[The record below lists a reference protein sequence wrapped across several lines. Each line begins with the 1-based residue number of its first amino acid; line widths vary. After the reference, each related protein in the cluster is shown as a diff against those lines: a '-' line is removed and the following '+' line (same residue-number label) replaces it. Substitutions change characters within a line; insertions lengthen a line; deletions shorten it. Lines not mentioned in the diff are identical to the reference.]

1 MIIKNRG
8 RHNATS
14 MRNLFDPTKLAFEG
28 EASSNITDGVEPD
41 MMSPATKKASDKW
54 IWLTTFQR
62 NLTYGS
68 TDPDVPDISL
78 LSEHEK
84 EVIDYVLSFERP
96 TREAERMMKVLS
108 GLAAGFD
115 AMKKMGTIGEEED
128 EADSTADDND
138 SPDAAKV
145 SELLLTL
152 RDFVGERIDFARA
165 FVAIGGLSLMLGG
178 AAERDGHVPRSV
190 RSTCLRVL
198 ADLVKLNR
206 SVQYSLLDNE
216 GIRALATMYFNEI
229 KDSCQHEADDGK
241 IRGRIVKTMEA
252 AICGH
257 PGAERMFCE
266 NEDARK
272 VIESGI
278 GMHAADEAIP
288 SPPAALRKQSLA
300 FLCDLLGP
308 VGQKCKDYPQR
319 IDSFSATL
327 KHIAENML
335 DETTEDD
342 WECREMA
349 IKILRHVTKTES
361 GRVIVL
367 SMKET
372 IGGTGVKRMEQMR
385 SLDRQNSNAS
395 ETERVDEEL
404 YQWKLLTK
412 ELE

>member
-1 MIIKNRG
+1 
-8 RHNATS
+8 

-28 EASSNITDGVEPD
+28 EESSNITDGVQPD

-78 LSEHEK
+78 LSDHEK
-84 EVIDYVLSFERP
+84 EVIDYVMSFERP
-96 TREAERMMKVLS
+96 TREAERMMKVLG

-115 AMKKMGTIGEEED
+115 AMKKMGTIEEVD
-128 EADSTADDND
+128 EATADDND
-138 SPDAAKV
+138 DTPDSAKV

-165 FVAIGGLSLMLGG
+165 FVAIGGLSLLLGG

-216 GIRALATMYFNEI
+216 GIRALATMYFNEV
-229 KDSCQHEADDGK
+229 KDSCKHEADDGK
-241 IRGRIVKTMEA
+241 IRSRITKTMEA

-257 PGAERMFCE
+257 PGAERLFCE
-266 NEDARK
+266 NEDARM

-278 GMHAADEAIP
+278 GMHSADEALP

-308 VGQKCKDYPQR
+308 VGQKCKDYPHR
-319 IDSFSATL
+319 IAAFIATL
-327 KHIAENML
+327 KYIAENML
-335 DETTEDD
+335 DDATEDD
-342 WECREMA
+342 WECREVA
-349 IKILRHVTKTES
+349 IKILRHVAKTEA
-361 GRVIVL
+361 GRATVL
-367 SMKET
+367 GMKET

-395 ETERVDEEL
+395 ETERADEEL
-404 YQWKLLTK
+404 YQWKLLTE
-412 ELE
+412 ELG

>member
-1 MIIKNRG
+1 
-8 RHNATS
+8 

-28 EASSNITDGVEPD
+28 EESSNITDGVQHD
-41 MMSPATKKASDKW
+41 MLSPASKKASDKW
-54 IWLTTFQR
+54 IWLTTFQH

-68 TDPDVPDISL
+68 ADPDVPDVSL
-78 LSEHEK
+78 LSDHEK
-84 EVIDYVLSFERP
+84 EVIDYVMSFERP
-96 TREAERMMKVLS
+96 TREAERMMKVLE
-108 GLAAGFD
+108 GLADGFD
-115 AMKKMGTIGEEED
+115 AMKKMGTISEEKG
-128 EADSTADDND
+128 EADNTADDD
-138 SPDAAKV
+138 DAPDAAKV

-165 FVAIGGLSLMLGG
+165 FVAIGGLSLLLGG

-206 SVQYSLLDNE
+206 SVQYSLLDNQ
-216 GIRALATMYFNEI
+216 GIRALATMYFNEVNE
-229 KDSCQHEADDGK
+229 SCQHEADDGK
-241 IRGRIVKTMEA
+241 IRSRIAKTMEA

-278 GMHAADEAIP
+278 GMHAADEALP
-288 SPPAALRKQSLA
+288 SPPATLRKQSLA

-319 IDSFSATL
+319 IEAFSGTL
-327 KHIAENML
+327 KYIAENML
-335 DETTEDD
+335 DDATEDD
-342 WECREMA
+342 WECREVA
-349 IKILRHVTKTES
+349 IKILRHVAKTEA
-361 GRVIVL
+361 GRTTVL
-367 SMKET
+367 GMKET
-372 IGGTGVKRMEQMR
+372 IGGTGVKRMEQIR

-395 ETERVDEEL
+395 ETERADEEL
-404 YQWKLLTK
+404 YQWKLLTE

>member
-1 MIIKNRG
+1 
-8 RHNATS
+8 

-28 EASSNITDGVEPD
+28 EESSNITDGVQPD

-68 TDPDVPDISL
+68 TDPDVPDVSL
-78 LSEHEK
+78 LSDHEK
-84 EVIDYVLSFERP
+84 EVIDYVMSFERSI
-96 TREAERMMKVLS
+96 REAERMMKVLG

-115 AMKKMGTIGEEED
+115 AMKKMGTISEEKD
-128 EADSTADDND
+128 EADNTADDD
-138 SPDAAKV
+138 ETPDAAKV

-165 FVAIGGLSLMLGG
+165 FVAIGGLSLLLGG

-216 GIRALATMYFNEI
+216 GIRALATMYFNEV

-241 IRGRIVKTMEA
+241 IRSRIAKTMEA

-278 GMHAADEAIP
+278 GMHSADEVISP
-288 SPPAALRKQSLA
+288 PPAALRKQSLA

-319 IDSFSATL
+319 IEAFSATL
-327 KHIAENML
+327 KYIAENML
-335 DETTEDD
+335 DDTTEDD
-342 WECREMA
+342 WECREVA
-349 IKILRHVTKTES
+349 IKILRHVAKTEA
-361 GRVIVL
+361 GRTIVL
-367 SMKET
+367 GMKET

-395 ETERVDEEL
+395 ETERADEEL
-404 YQWKLLTK
+404 YQWKLLTE

>member
-1 MIIKNRG
+1 
-8 RHNATS
+8 

-28 EASSNITDGVEPD
+28 EVCSNMTDGVQRD
-41 MMSPATKKASDKW
+41 MMSPATKKASAKW
-54 IWLTTFQR
+54 VWLVTFQR

-78 LSEHEK
+78 LSDHEK
-84 EVIDYVLSFERP
+84 EVIDYVMSFERP
-96 TREAERMMKVLS
+96 TGEVQRMMTVLG

-115 AMKKMGTIGEEED
+115 AMKNLGSIREKDDT
-128 EADSTADDND
+128 TADDNND
-138 SPDAAKV
+138 APDAAKV

-165 FVAIGGLSLMLGG
+165 FVAIGGLSLLLGG

-198 ADLVKLNR
+198 ADLVHINR

-216 GIRALATMYFNEI
+216 GIRALATMYFNEV

-241 IRGRIVKTMEA
+241 IRGRIVQTMEA

-257 PGAERMFCE
+257 PGAERIFCE

-278 GMHAADEAIP
+278 GMHAADETLP

-308 VGQKCKDYPQR
+308 VGQRCKDYPQR
-319 IDSFSATL
+319 IDYFSAAL
-327 KHIAENML
+327 KYIAENML
-335 DETTEDD
+335 NDATEDD
-342 WECREMA
+342 WECREVA
-349 IKILRHVTKTES
+349 IKILRHVVKTEA
-361 GRVIVL
+361 GRAVVL
-367 SMKET
+367 DMKET

-385 SLDRQNSNAS
+385 SIDRQNSNAS
-395 ETERVDEEL
+395 ETERADEEL
-404 YQWKLLTK
+404 YQWKLLTD
-412 ELE
+412 EME

>member
-1 MIIKNRG
+1 
-8 RHNATS
+8 

-28 EASSNITDGVEPD
+28 EEWSNISDGVQPD
-41 MMSPATKKASDKW
+41 MMSPATQKASDKW
-54 IWLTTFQR
+54 IWLSVFQR

-78 LSEHEK
+78 LSDHEK

-96 TREAERMMKVLS
+96 TREAERMMKVLG

-115 AMKKMGTIGEEED
+115 AMRKMGTIGEEED
-128 EADSTADDND
+128 EADDATDAND
-138 SPDAAKV
+138 APDAAKV

-165 FVAIGGLSLMLGG
+165 FVAIGGLSLLLGG

-198 ADLVKLNR
+198 ADLVTLNR

-216 GIRALATMYFNEI
+216 GIRALATMYFNEVR
-229 KDSCQHEADDGK
+229 DSCRHEADDGK
-241 IRGRIVKTMEA
+241 IRGRIAKTMEA

-278 GMHAADEAIP
+278 GMHTADETL
-288 SPPAALRKQSLA
+288 PPPPVALRKQSLA
-300 FLCDLLGP
+300 FLCGLLGP

-319 IDSFSATL
+319 VDYFRTAL
-327 KHIAENML
+327 KYIAENML
-335 DETTEDD
+335 DDAAEDD
-342 WECREMA
+342 WECREVAM
-349 IKILRHVTKTES
+349 KILRHVAKTEA
-361 GRVIVL
+361 GRAIVL
-367 SMKET
+367 EMKET
-372 IGGTGVKRMEQMR
+372 IGRTGVKRMEQMR
-385 SLDRQNSNAS
+385 SIDRQNSNAS
-395 ETERVDEEL
+395 ETERADEEL
-404 YQWKLLTK
+404 YQWKLLVD